1 MGTHKFQNEIDEI
14 KNLEEKIKRKD
25 LKYKTSQYVYGFQQI
40 ETMRPFGDSI
50 YTGKINIDKAVMD
63 QTNVLENMVKF
74 DNKSRLKKKE
84 GKDKKW
90 INFDSGSTL
99 YHGWELTINAF
110 RSRTFPKQHQKKDVY
125 KW

>member
-1 MGTHKFQNEIDEI
+1 METHEFQNEIDQI

-25 LKYKTSQYVYGFQQI
+25 LKYKTSQYVHGFQQI

-74 DNKSRLKKKE
+74 DNKSRLKKK
-84 GKDKKW
+84 
-90 INFDSGSTL
+90 
-99 YHGWELTINAF
+99 
-110 RSRTFPKQHQKKDVY
+110 RR
-125 KW
+125 